1 LAGIGK
7 RHGVVWIFL
16 SLFLMPTGDA
26 VAQQRDAEEDAGDRI
41 QSQQHETD
49 SPITQPTE
57 GAVAD
62 AVPSEAEQRELGA
75 DEDPMS
81 ASNVQRDVQREEE
94 AEGDPERTTG
104 FDIYGSVRI
113 RYRDQEGASGLQD
126 GGSRMGVEGEWQ
138 FTPGSFLIG
147 RYEMGFNLLTGRAV
161 EESRGNFK
169 SSIFTRLFYVGLDAP
184 NANLIVGKNW
194 SPYYKVSGFTDRFQ
208 GAGGRAVG
216 TYNAL
221 TDGGPTGT
229 GRSDRAV
236 QGRLSTDFLPHTVF
250 KPFDLNLQL
259 QHGNSIPFGSGA
271 EYGTAVGLSAVMT
284 TESNFSLGLAYNH
297 ASIDLK
303 KDPSLR
309 DIGLTGSAR
318 AMVLGTRA
326 FDEHWYAAF
335 TVARLKN
342 HETTGEGIYFDG
354 WGSEFFGK
362 YRMTKY
368 LWFVGGYNALE
379 PDSDQAR
386 AGDFRVRYAMLGLWH
401 VFDSKDSRLT
411 VFANVRLNDGRNAA
425 GTNLSNV
432 YTIGIRWD
440 LSKRGWHMSQ

>member
-1 LAGIGK
+1 
-7 RHGVVWIFL
+7 
-16 SLFLMPTGDA
+16 
-26 VAQQRDAEEDAGDRI
+26 
-41 QSQQHETD
+41 
-49 SPITQPTE
+49 
-57 GAVAD
+57 
-62 AVPSEAEQRELGA
+62 
-75 DEDPMS
+75 MS

-94 AEGDPERTTG
+94 AEGEPERTTG

>member
-1 LAGIGK
+1 LTGIGK
-7 RHGVVWIFL
+7 RHGVVWISL

-26 VAQQRDAEEDAGDRI
+26 TAQRRDAEEDTGDNI
-41 QSQQHETD
+41 QSQQQETD
-49 SPITQPTE
+49 SAITQPTE

-75 DEDPMS
+75 DEDPMA
-81 ASNVQRDVQREEE
+81 ASDVQRDVQREEE
-94 AEGDPERTTG
+94 AEGEPERTTG

-113 RYRDQEGASGLQD
+113 RYRDQGGKSGLQD
-126 GGSRMGVEGEWQ
+126 GGSRLGVEGEWQ
-138 FTPGSFLIG
+138 FKPGSFLIG
-147 RYEMGFNLLTGRAV
+147 RYEMGFNLLTGLNPDK
-161 EESRGNFK
+161 SRGKFTDTV
-169 SSIFTRLFYVGLDAP
+169 FTRLFYVGLDAP
-184 NANLIVGKNW
+184 NANLIMGKNW

-208 GAGGRAVG
+208 GAGGRGVG

-236 QGRLSTDFLPHTVF
+236 QGKLSLDFLPHTVF

-259 QHGNSIPFGSGA
+259 QHGNSIPFGNGA
-271 EYGTAVGLSAVMT
+271 DYGTAVGLSAVMT
-284 TESNFSLGLAYNH
+284 TESNFSAGLGYNH

-303 KDPSLR
+303 RDPSLR

-318 AMVLGTRA
+318 AMLLGTRA
-326 FDEHWYAAF
+326 FGERWYAAF
-335 TVARLKN
+335 TVARLNN
-342 HETTGEGIYFDG
+342 HETTDEGIYFDG
-354 WGSEFFGK
+354 WGSEFYGQ

-368 LWFVGGYNALE
+368 LWFVGGYNVLE
-379 PDSDQAR
+379 PDSDQVR
-386 AGDFRVRYAMLGLWH
+386 AGDFRVRYAMLGLRH
-401 VFDSKDSRLT
+401 TFDNKDFRFM

-425 GTNLSNV
+425 GTHLSNV

-440 LSKRGWHMSQ
+440 LSKRGWHMSR